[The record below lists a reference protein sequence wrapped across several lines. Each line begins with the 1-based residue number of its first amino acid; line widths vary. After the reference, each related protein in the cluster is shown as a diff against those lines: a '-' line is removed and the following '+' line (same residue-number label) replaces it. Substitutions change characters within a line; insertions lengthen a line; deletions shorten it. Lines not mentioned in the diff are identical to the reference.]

1 LFLGFFIGTCLFL
14 GLFPFTLFLPFEKHL
29 CNIPYASN
37 VFANRMNE
45 DAALPV
51 LEKGPGWKS
60 MENRFQTSLT
70 AKSIKALQ
78 QVCALV
84 ALPHEL

>member
-1 LFLGFFIGTCLFL
+1 
-14 GLFPFTLFLPFEKHL
+14 
-29 CNIPYASN
+29 
-37 VFANRMNE
+37 MNE

-60 MENRFQTSLT
+60 KENRFQTSLT
-70 AKSIKALQ
+70 AQSTKALQ

-84 ALPHEL
+84 ALSFNRSFLAFKV